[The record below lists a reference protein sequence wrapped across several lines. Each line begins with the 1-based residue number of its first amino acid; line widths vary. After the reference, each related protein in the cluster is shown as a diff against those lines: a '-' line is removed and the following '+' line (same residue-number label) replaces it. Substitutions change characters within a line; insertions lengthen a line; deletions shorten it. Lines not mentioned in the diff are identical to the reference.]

1 MKCPYCGNEMKKGY
15 FYSARS
21 FKFDWFLDNGNRP
34 GIKKNIVYSIIDLGG
49 DLEVGQ
55 DVKDGFLK
63 DIAGGTMMY
72 AHYCKDCGKMVMDLN
87 ENEYFDKTED
97 N

>member
-1 MKCPYCGNEMKKGY
+1 MQEGGFMKCPYCGNEMKKGY
-15 FYSARS
+15 FYSVKG
-21 FKFDWFLDNGNRP
+21 FKFNWFLDNGKRP

-49 DLEVGQ
+49 DLEVGKN
-55 DVKDGFLK
+55 VT
-63 DIAGGTMMY
+63 GGVIMY
-72 AHYCKDCGKMVMDLN
+72 THYCKNCGKMVMDLN